1 MPNRDNLIEKERTTR
16 ENRVWVRIAAACN
29 VKCVFCLDA
38 DAQNGKL
45 ISDDTVR
52 KEIRDS
58 YKPGVYNRVIL
69 S

>member
-1 MPNRDNLIEKERTTR
+1 MNNKLLEKETTTR
-16 ENRVWVRIAAACN
+16 ENRIWVRIAAACN

-45 ISDDTVR
+45 IDDI
-52 KEIRDS
+52 EIRQKILNG
-58 YKPGVYNRVIL
+58 YKPGMINRIII